1 MTRTDAFMFA
11 LKKVLEQH
19 RTYID
24 GQEVRSIQL
33 TISLNRDGDANVV
46 VSPRTEDTIVGC
58 YEGHSRIEKF
68 SFT

>member
-1 MTRTDAFMFA
+1 MFA

-33 TISLNRDGDANVV
+33 TISLSKDGNANVV
-46 VSPRTEDTIVGC
+46 VSPRTEDTIMGC
-58 YEGHSRIEKF
+58 YDGHSRIEKF